1 MPEPSIDPLFDVAGR
16 SILVAGGA
24 GGLGA
29 PLAQALARR
38 GAKVLIADIDAKA
51 ADNVAQALQREGHQ
65 AKATQIDVV
74 SSELLRRRGRGSG
87 AAMGPAGWLAQRHRH
102 LSCRRRAGI

>member
-1 MPEPSIDPLFDVAGR
+1 MTDALFSVDGR

-38 GAKVLIADIDAKA
+38 GAKVLIADIDGARADDAAK
-51 ADNVAQALQREGHQ
+51 ALQREGHE

-74 SSELLRRRGRGSG
+74 SAKSCAPTRSRRRCGSG
-87 AAMGPAGWLAQRHRH
+87 AGWMAW
-102 LSCRRRAGI
+102 